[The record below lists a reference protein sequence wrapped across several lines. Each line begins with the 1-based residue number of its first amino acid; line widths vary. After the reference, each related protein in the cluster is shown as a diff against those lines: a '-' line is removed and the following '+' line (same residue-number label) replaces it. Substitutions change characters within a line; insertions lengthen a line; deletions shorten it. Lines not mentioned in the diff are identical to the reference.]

1 MDCLE
6 KLCDVFRHVDY
17 PKNYRGAGIEC
28 FASRSFW
35 LSWGIAHDASLE
47 LPSSLQIFT
56 MKRIALLMVLLIGLA
71 VTSAARSQQA
81 TTKATPA
88 KSATRATDS
97 VSFKPSPELQ
107 KSLDDLSAAVQALAS
122 RIASD
127 PQIKTAAL
135 HVATG
140 VVTTAQQVVREQSVV
155 IEGALKTAA
164 ERISASNPSRP
175 SKK

>member
-1 MDCLE
+1 
-6 KLCDVFRHVDY
+6 
-17 PKNYRGAGIEC
+17 
-28 FASRSFW
+28 
-35 LSWGIAHDASLE
+35 
-47 LPSSLQIFT
+47 

-81 TTKATPA
+81 TTKTTPA

-140 VVTTAQQVVREQSVV
+140 VVTTAQQVVWEQSVV